1 MSEELGVDRIP
12 LVVGVTGHRNI
23 AAADEEPLRA
33 TFSRMLEQLKKDY
46 PATPI
51 LVLSGL
57 AAGADVLAAEEAL
70 AQSIPVIACLPMPV
84 EMYEEDFS
92 HSERAR
98 FRKVL
103 ARCARTTIVATPT
116 DRKRGYAATG
126 LYIAHYSHI
135 LVAFWDGLGSQGEG
149 GTGDVVQSRMSGEV
163 TQAKGVTDIRYPPD
177 VGPVYQIVTPREGMP
192 RPPEPYALHER
203 FPERYSQDDLAA
215 RDFKVSLKHLDAYNA
230 DLVRYGGASG
240 QGETPL
246 RSLRD
251 RTDAVANRLQKTTNF
266 YLGLLFIFGFL
277 GASAQKLNQPE
288 LVALNVAGIVLTFVF
303 FFLARKNNYENRY
316 QDYRA
321 LAEGLRVQEAWFCA
335 GLTHELV
342 DKSYLRMQQ
351 SELQWIRMALRCAY
365 LIACEGTASAEP
377 RPNDPV
383 CREWIAGQWEYYE
396 KKRLDQAARQRLITL
411 ISNVVIGFGTL
422 MLLAASALLI
432 VRSAFTPSGLGAPAA
447 RIVQMIPGHEGLR
460 GIAAWIQAD
469 PSHLALLHNFQTVPI
484 TLGALAGVLLWQYSE
499 KRSYAANAR
508 RYQRMYVVFDR
519 ARERLRNIGDADPAQ
534 AVTVIRELGQEALVE
549 HADWL
554 LARRDRPISIAHV
567 S

>member
-1 MSEELGVDRIP
+1 MPEAISLDRVP
-12 LVVGVTGHRNI
+12 LVVGVTGHRNV
-23 AAADEEPLRA
+23 AAADEAPLRA
-33 TFSRMLEQLKKDY
+33 AFGGLLNRLKSEY
-46 PATPI
+46 PATPL
-51 LVLSGL
+51 LVMSGL

-70 AQSIPVIACLPMPV
+70 TQSIPVIACLPMPV

-92 HSERAR
+92 HAERAR

-103 ARCARTTIVATPT
+103 ARCVRTTIVATPT
-116 DRKRGYAATG
+116 DRKRGYVATG
-126 LYIAHYSHI
+126 LYIAHYSHV

-149 GTGDVVQSRMSGEV
+149 GTADVVQSRMTGEL
-163 TQAKGVTDIRYPPD
+163 TQAKGLTDIRYPPD

-192 RPPEPYALHER
+192 RPPEPYTLHER

-215 RDFKVSLKHLDAYNA
+215 RDFKVSLQHLDAYNA
-230 DLVRYGGASG
+230 DLDKYGGASG

-277 GASAQKLNQPE
+277 GASAQKLNRPE
-288 LVALNVAGIVLTFVF
+288 LVALNVAGIILTFVF

-335 GLTHELV
+335 GLTFELV

-365 LIACEGTASAEP
+365 LVACEGEVFAEA
-377 RPNDPV
+377 RPDDPI
-383 CREWIAGQWEYYE
+383 CREWIDGQWTYY
-396 KKRLDQAARQRLITL
+396 KDKRLDQAARQRLVTL
-411 ISNVVIGFGTL
+411 ISNVVIGFGSV
-422 MLLAASALLI
+422 MLVVASALL
-432 VRSAFTPSGLGAPAA
+432 VVSNAFKPAVGGAMAT
-447 RIVQMIPGHEGLR
+447 RIVQIIPGHESLR
-460 GIAAWIQAD
+460 GATSWIQGDA
-469 PSHLALLHNFQTVPI
+469 SHLALLHDFQTVPI
-484 TLGALAGVLLWQYSE
+484 TLAALAGVLLWQYAE

-508 RYQRMYVVFDR
+508 RYQRMYIVFDR
-519 ARERLRNIGDADPAQ
+519 ARERLRNIGDADPAE